1 MRTRR
6 TPGTCKRPCCGRH
19 DAQIVCSSCTQ
30 NQLSFFALSSRS
42 LGKHPVQGESMESTR
57 DLQKSKLTPFLH
69 LSQAGRR
76 PGLGKNHRE
85 ISDTPLPHSSTNH
98 LPCHPNCLGRARPSV
113 ASGEGAKPRDRAS
126 RPSSALQR
134 EPPCQARPSSGLST
148 LRCVFDTG
156 VAWLT
161 LPYLIP
167 KL

>member
-42 LGKHPVQGESMESTR
+42 LGKHPVQGESMEGTR

-85 ISDTPLPHSSTNH
+85 ISDTPLPHPSTNH
-98 LPCHPNCLGRARPSV
+98 LPCHPNCLGRARPLLSR
-113 ASGEGAKPRDRAS
+113 AEKGLNPGIAHHAPHQRYSGSPPVKPVRHPAYR
-126 RPSSALQR
+126 R
-134 EPPCQARPSSGLST
+134 
-148 LRCVFDTG
+148 
-156 VAWLT
+156 
-161 LPYLIP
+161 
-167 KL
+167 